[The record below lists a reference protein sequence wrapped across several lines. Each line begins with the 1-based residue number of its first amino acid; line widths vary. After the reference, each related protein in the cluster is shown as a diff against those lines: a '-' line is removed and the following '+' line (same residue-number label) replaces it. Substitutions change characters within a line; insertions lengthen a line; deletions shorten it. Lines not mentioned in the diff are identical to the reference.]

1 MKIKM
6 TRKLVLWAI
15 FLSVVLGG
23 RILNTCDREKYRP
36 SDAHRHER
44 SQTGGFGGERMMS
57 ERDAR
62 LQFYAQRLKETGRCD
77 SDRTAREAAGA
88 VEAMRALLGR

>member
-36 SDAHRHER
+36 SNAHRHER
-44 SQTGGFGGERMMS
+44 SQTRGLSGESVMS

-62 LQFYAQRLKETGRCD
+62 LQFYAQRLRETGRCD
-77 SDRTAREAAGA
+77 SDRTARAAAEALE
-88 VEAMRALLGR
+88 VFRDMFH